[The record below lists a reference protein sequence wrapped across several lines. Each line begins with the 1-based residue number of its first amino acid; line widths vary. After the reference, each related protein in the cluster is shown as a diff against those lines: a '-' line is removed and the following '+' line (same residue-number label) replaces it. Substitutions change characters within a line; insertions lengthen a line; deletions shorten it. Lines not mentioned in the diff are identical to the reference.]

1 LEMLR
6 NAVRRSLPR
15 LMPQALTSAA
25 LANPR
30 ATHSQAFGPRAAPAI
45 ATKVCVPTRTHPAY
59 SDRSSRTESLLNFAL
74 DLYQMGIGA
83 PRRFSSQEPVI
94 VTEPFEW
101 VQVED
106 TKTGG
111 VYWWCEEVR
120 AAFRSV
126 AIGSPDEYGGT
137 D

>member
-1 LEMLR
+1 
-6 NAVRRSLPR
+6 
-15 LMPQALTSAA
+15 
-25 LANPR
+25 
-30 ATHSQAFGPRAAPAI
+30 
-45 ATKVCVPTRTHPAY
+45 
-59 SDRSSRTESLLNFAL
+59 
-74 DLYQMGIGA
+74 MGIGA